1 MNITQYFSELDNGL
15 AFSYAVHLR
24 PLISK
29 LVTERC
35 HGCRID
41 HPSQIQHDVCVM
53 MDEEEKI
60 RYCMSEAI
68 LQADE
73 KKIINLFRR
82 YTGTT
87 NTPSYVF
94 EINCQNS
101 LWSDAKWRNLVVEK
115 IVYLNSSAD

>member
-1 MNITQYFSELDNGL
+1 MNITQYFTELDNAL

-35 HGCRID
+35 HGCRIG

-73 KKIINLFRR
+73 KKN
-82 YTGTT
+82 Y
-87 NTPSYVF
+87 
-94 EINCQNS
+94 
-101 LWSDAKWRNLVVEK
+101 
-115 IVYLNSSAD
+115 